1 MATIKMALSFSLA
14 TKQAT
19 RLASVL
25 FLFNPSTVASQT
37 NETHDHHAMRMTA
50 SGFVMNENTDTL
62 PKGCGTVAEDLQFTI
77 RAGIRYAKE
86 PGSIYGLSQAE
97 LIAPGCSRIRVTFI
111 NEDKIRHQ
119 WMVHGL
125 PKYLY
130 PAGMFHIEANGES
143 TQEGSFI
150 VPPEPRTYLIHCDIA
165 QHMEKGMRGQLLV
178 ASGSG
183 NLWAV
188 AGISDS
194 FVRAPYF
201 PQTWLYWFAGMFV
214 FVMAL
219 VGTLQIL
226 RKQR

>member
-1 MATIKMALSFSLA
+1 MALSFRLA
-14 TKQAT
+14 TTQTMRIVSALLLFSPAT
-19 RLASVL
+19 VI
-25 FLFNPSTVASQT
+25 SQT
-37 NETHDHHAMRMTA
+37 SETHDHHAMRMTA

-62 PKGCGTVAEDLQFTI
+62 PKGCSAVTEDLHFTI

-97 LIAPGCSRIRVTFI
+97 LLAPGCARIRVTFI

-130 PAGMFHIEANGES
+130 PAGMFHIEASGES

-150 VPPEPRTYLIHCDIA
+150 VPPEARTYLIHCDIA

-194 FVRAPYF
+194 FLRAPYF
-201 PQTWLYWFAGMFV
+201 PQTRLYWFAGMFV

-219 VGTLQIL
+219 LGTVHIL
-226 RKQR
+226 RKHR